1 MPIAIDIDVTL
12 LDKERF
18 KRITRKNGQP
28 AVFANLV
35 LFDKPDAH
43 GNDGF
48 VKQSQSKE
56 DREAG
61 VQLPILGNWKR
72 LGESRHAPASS
83 PVVKPASSSSPDMA
97 SDDIPF

>member
-12 LDKERF
+12 LDKARF
-18 KRITRKNGQP
+18 KRITRKSGQP
-28 AVFANLV
+28 AVFVNLV
-35 LFDKPDAH
+35 LFDKPDSH

-61 VQLPILGNWKR
+61 VQLPILGNWKH
-72 LGESRHAPASS
+72 LGEKRQAPFPA
-83 PVVKPASSSSPDMA
+83 PKPPAAPQPAMA
-97 SDDIPF
+97 EDDIPF

>member
-18 KRITRKNGQP
+18 KRITRKSGQP
-28 AVFANLV
+28 AVFVSLV

-61 VQLPILGNWKR
+61 VQLPILGNWKH
-72 LGESRHAPASS
+72 LGEKRQAPA
-83 PVVKPASSSSPDMA
+83 PAPKPPAAPQPDMA
-97 SDDIPF
+97 EDDIPF

>member
-12 LDKERF
+12 LDKARF
-18 KRITRKNGQP
+18 KRITRKSGQP
-28 AVFANLV
+28 AVFVNLV

-43 GNDGF
+43 GNQGF

-61 VQLPILGNWKR
+61 VQLPILGNWKH
-72 LGESRHAPASS
+72 LGEKRQAPA
-83 PVVKPASSSSPDMA
+83 PAPKPPAAPQPDMA
-97 SDDIPF
+97 EDDIPF

>member
-12 LDKERF
+12 LDKARL
-18 KRITRKNGQP
+18 KRITRKSGQP
-28 AVFANLV
+28 AVFVNLV
-35 LFDKPDAH
+35 LFDKPDSH

-61 VQLPILGNWKR
+61 VQLPILGNWKH
-72 LGESRHAPASS
+72 LGEKRQAPA
-83 PVVKPASSSSPDMA
+83 PAPKPPAAPQPDMA
-97 SDDIPF
+97 EDDIPF

>member
-18 KRITRKNGQP
+18 KRITRKSGQP

-48 VKQSQSKE
+48 VKQSQT
-56 DREAG
+56 REERERG
-61 VQLPILGNWKR
+61 DSQLPILGNWKH
-72 LGESRHAPASS
+72 LGEKRPAAAPA
-83 PVVKPASSSSPDMA
+83 PVMPKAPQPSMA
-97 SDDIPF
+97 EDDIPF